1 MKKRIIYC
9 LLIALLIVVICIC
22 GDKVIKRPEA
32 TIAQVTVQEQSTEQ
46 KDMEDESVV
55 EEIEEEPLYYGLT
68 YSALVEQINRSLNS
82 SVSGYGELFV
92 SKSLELG
99 VDPYL
104 AVAIML
110 HETGCMWDCSNLVK
124 KCNNVGG
131 MKSGTYCTGSSYG
144 KFDTLEDGIIAYI
157 ENLYNNY
164 ISKGL
169 NTPELMQRKYTGY
182 SNSTW
187 SSKVTNYID
196 IIKSK

>member
-1 MKKRIIYC
+1 MKKRIIYG

-22 GDKVIKRPEA
+22 GDKVIQKPEA
-32 TIAQVTVQEQSTEQ
+32 IIAQATPQQ
-46 KDMEDESVV
+46 KNDQKI
-55 EEIEEEPLYYGLT
+55 EIEEETISQEKVEEPLYYGLT
-68 YSALVEQINRSLNS
+68 YDALVEQINSSLNS
-82 SVSGYGELFV
+82 TISGYGEIFV
-92 SKSLELG
+92 KKSLELG

-131 MKSGTYCTGSSYG
+131 MKSGAYCSGSSYG
-144 KFDTLEDGIIAYI
+144 KFNTLEEGIVAFI

-164 ISKGL
+164 ISIGL
-169 NTPELMQRKYTGY
+169 NTPELMQRKYTGN

-187 SSKVTNYID
+187 SNKVNNYID
-196 IIKSK
+196 IIKTK

>member
-1 MKKRIIYC
+1 MKKRIIYG

-82 SVSGYGELFV
+82 SVSGYAELFV

-164 ISKGL
+164 ISEGL

>member
-1 MKKRIIYC
+1 MKKRIIYG

-55 EEIEEEPLYYGLT
+55 EEIEEESLYYGLT

>member
-1 MKKRIIYC
+1 MKKRIIYG

-55 EEIEEEPLYYGLT
+55 EEIEEEALYYGLT

-92 SKSLELG
+92 SESLELG

>member
-1 MKKRIIYC
+1 M
-9 LLIALLIVVICIC
+9 
-22 GDKVIKRPEA
+22 IKRPEA

-68 YSALVEQINRSLNS
+68 YSALIEQINHSLNS

-144 KFDTLEDGIIAYI
+144 KFDTLENGIIAYI